1 MPDISKIKRSQIAT
15 FIDTT
20 PSTTA
25 TYKLLG
31 VGVTEYAIAYNP
43 QTTTEKWIIHD
54 NANTTHDGNQKQGAV
69 SQKAYKGDEVFEYIA
84 SLRDKFGSDVKTTVL
99 DVDMWDATGSTTI
112 SYAAK
117 KSDVTIIITSYGG
130 EDASIEYTIYYDGDP
145 VEGTVTIADGVPTFT
160 PSVS

>member
-20 PSTTA
+20 PSGTA

-31 VGVTEYAIAYNP
+31 VGVTEYAITYNP

-69 SQKAYKGDEVFEYIA
+69 NQKAYKGDDVFEYIA
-84 SLRDKFGSDVKTTVL
+84 GLRDKFGSDVKTTVL

-130 EDASIEYTIYYDGDP
+130 EDAVIEYTIYYDGDP
-145 VEGTVTIADGVPTFT
+145 VEGTVTIADSVPTFT
-160 PSVS
+160 PTVA

>member
-1 MPDISKIKRSQIAT
+1 MPDISKIQRSKIAT

-20 PSTTA
+20 PGSTA
-25 TYKLLG
+25 TYKILG
-31 VGVTEYAIAYNP
+31 IGVTEYAIAYNP

-84 SLRDKFGSDVKTTVL
+84 GLRDKFGSDVKTTVL
-99 DVDMWDATGSTTI
+99 DVDMWDATGTTTV
-112 SYAAK
+112 SYKAK

-130 EDASIEYTIYYDGDP
+130 SDAVIEYTLYYDGDP